1 VLVHSAGVGRTGV
14 LIGMLTACS
23 CIDAGL
29 AVDMLSIVR
38 QMRDQRAVLIQTSVS
53 VVTTSLALLIFNSV
67 LLLHIY
73 RS

>member
-1 VLVHSAGVGRTGV
+1 MLVRSAGVGRTGV

-29 AVDMLSIVR
+29 AIDMLSIVR

-53 VVTTSLALLIFNSV
+53 VVNASLAFYFHLSV

>member
-1 VLVHSAGVGRTGV
+1 MLVHSAGVGRTGV

-29 AVDMLSIVR
+29 AIDMLSIVR

-53 VVTTSLALLIFNSV
+53 VVNASLAFYFHLSV
-67 LLLHIY
+67 L
-73 RS
+73 